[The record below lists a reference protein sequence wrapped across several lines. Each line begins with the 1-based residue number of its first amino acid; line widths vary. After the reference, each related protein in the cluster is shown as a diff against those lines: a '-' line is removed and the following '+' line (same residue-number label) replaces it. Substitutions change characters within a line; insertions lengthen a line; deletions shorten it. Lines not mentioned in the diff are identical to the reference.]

1 MITPETMAALRLT
14 IYCMA
19 QEEAFGLHITFPPE
33 LDSIAEKKIGDLTE
47 EEAQILITAGRKA
60 HYEALMASVAEK
72 QTAAPQE
79 GQILKEK
86 ADDDA
91 RAS

>member
-1 MITPETMAALRLT
+1 MTPETMASLRLT

-33 LDSIAEKKIGDLTE
+33 LDYLTDKKIGDLTE

-60 HYEALMASVAEK
+60 HYEALMASVQPSGESMGRAVYLDSDDVK
-72 QTAAPQE
+72 
-79 GQILKEK
+79 K
-86 ADDDA
+86 ASDGL
-91 RAS
+91 

>member
-1 MITPETMAALRLT
+1 MTPSSETLAALRLT
-14 IYCMA
+14 IYTMA

-33 LDSIAEKKIGDLTE
+33 LDYITDKKIGDLTE

-72 QTAAPQE
+72 QAAAPQE
-79 GQILKEK
+79 GQSVK
-86 ADDDA
+86 AEGLE
-91 RAS
+91 